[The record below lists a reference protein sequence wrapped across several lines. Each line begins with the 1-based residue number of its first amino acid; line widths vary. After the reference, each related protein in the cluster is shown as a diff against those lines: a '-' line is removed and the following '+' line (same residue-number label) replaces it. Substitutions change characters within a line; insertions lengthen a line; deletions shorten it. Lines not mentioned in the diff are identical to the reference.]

1 MKRWIMAVVMA
12 LVAGSA
18 WAGGWS
24 ETYSLGSGGV
34 SITNTQANSSWVP
47 VALMWR
53 FTSAGTG
60 TVEVSRVSLGV
71 SFILGNCGFTNASSM
86 VWVPEAAFPF
96 GFGEAMEIR
105 SSVTNG
111 VIQVIRKGE

>member
-1 MKRWIMAVVMA
+1 MKRLIIA
-12 LVAGSA
+12 LVLMLAAGSA

-24 ETYSLGSGGV
+24 DSYSLTSGV
-34 SITNTQANSSWVP
+34 VCVTNTQGNSSWVP

-53 FTSAGTG
+53 FTSAGSG

-71 SFILGNCGFTNASSM
+71 SFMLGNCVFTNASSM

>member
-1 MKRWIMAVVMA
+1 MKRWIMALVMA
-12 LVAGSA
+12 FMAGSA

-34 SITNTQANSSWVP
+34 NITNTQANSSWVP

-53 FTSAGTG
+53 FTSPGSG

-96 GFGEAMEIR
+96 GVGEAMEIR